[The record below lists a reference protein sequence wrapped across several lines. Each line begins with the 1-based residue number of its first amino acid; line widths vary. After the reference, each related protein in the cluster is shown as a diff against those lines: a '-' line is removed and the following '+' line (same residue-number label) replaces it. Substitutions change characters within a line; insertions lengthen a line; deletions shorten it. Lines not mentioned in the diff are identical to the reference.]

1 MIPYARLVKWEA
13 TFSGNQ
19 LSALRDDAPTV
30 LLEASLDLPEGA
42 WSGSDFKYDANG
54 NQTRDMSRG
63 VSDVSYNVLNLP
75 QRPKKKAR
83 QSWRARVGLG
93 ACGGSETVSG
103 PVHVAHV
110 ACVLEGA
117 VECQRCFHS
126 DVRLARFAQCEI
138 VAQQRTV
145 HRVSAVLDHDFCTLY
160 RIKAAKVGNTLV
172 SDDHVDRVLRMVNV
186 SHLRHDVAYQAAFG
200 D

>member
-75 QRPKKKAR
+75 QRPQK
-83 QSWRARVGLG
+83 G
-93 ACGGSETVSG
+93 A
-103 PVHVAHV
+103 PA
-110 ACVLEGA
+110 
-117 VECQRCFHS
+117 
-126 DVRLARFAQCEI
+126 LARPCGFRS
-138 VAQQRTV
+138 VW
-145 HRVSAVLDHDFCTLY
+145 
-160 RIKAAKVGNTLV
+160 RIRNRKRPSPRCACRLC
-172 SDDHVDRVLRMVNV
+172 S
-186 SHLRHDVAYQAAFG
+186 
-200 D
+200 